1 MMNNTVVHRLLQVSS
16 SSESEAEEE
25 AVVEIEEQAPPPTW
39 NAADGI
45 STDLALGINKRRL
58 LSKQLSMRE
67 TRMEAKWEKRRRQI
81 LQTRRLMEG
90 GGRGEGGGDEEA
102 TEGSERRLGGRTRSL
117 TDEDLDELR
126 GSIDLGFGFN
136 EEEGGQ
142 GLCDTLPALN
152 LYFAVTRQLS
162 DPKLQ
167 SSPSPAS
174 TPTATSSSSALDGL
188 PSPRSPNEQS
198 QSGASDSWKI
208 CNPGVCNPPPPP
220 PPLYHLHA
228 QPSAFT
234 CRRHY
239 QMVEILELETCI
251 DGSDNN

>member
-1 MMNNTVVHRLLQVSS
+1 MAERMKNNTVVHQLLQVSSSSS

-25 AVVEIEEQAPPPTW
+25 AVVEIEEQAPPPAW
-39 NAADGI
+39 NPANGI
-45 STDLALGINKRRL
+45 STGLALGINKRRL

-90 GGRGEGGGDEEA
+90 GGREEGGGDEEA
-102 TEGSERRLGGRTRSL
+102 TEGSERRLDGRTRSL

-152 LYFAVTRQLS
+152 LYFAVNRQLS

-198 QSGASDSWKI
+198 QSGASDCWKI
-208 CNPGVCNPPPPP
+208 CNPAREDKIAALGTGGGLFSETKLVMAND
-220 PPLYHLHA
+220 
-228 QPSAFT
+228 
-234 CRRHY
+234 RRR
-239 QMVEILELETCI
+239 
-251 DGSDNN
+251 G